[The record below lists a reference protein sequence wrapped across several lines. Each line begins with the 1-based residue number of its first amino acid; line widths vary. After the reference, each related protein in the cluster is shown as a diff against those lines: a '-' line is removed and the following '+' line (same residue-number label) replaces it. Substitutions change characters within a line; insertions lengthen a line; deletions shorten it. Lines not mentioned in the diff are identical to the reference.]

1 MAVCAA
7 LWSHIKP
14 DVDGHIYPCCRWTL
28 SKNEIK
34 MHGRPSTVAKLP
46 KISDGTQ
53 SALDSDYFNS
63 IRERM
68 LAGEELPECKQC
80 ITEENLGDGTSI
92 RTEMNTRYGHHIN
105 KTPKIRY
112 IELMFSTHCNLACR
126 MCGEY
131 ASSKWKLINNPNLTV
146 DTSID
151 SSDLENYDS
160 DFSKLDEL
168 KVVGGEPFLAKEHY
182 DFLDKF
188 ITQVDN
194 PENVSIHYC
203 TNGTIFPNKNI
214 INYWKKLKIVKI
226 VLSVDAYGTL
236 NDYLRPGSSWK
247 KVNENIEKFRNIED
261 VNIDLTTHSV
271 ITSLSVLQLHKLIDW
286 RGERELEGTFHVTD
300 GPYHL
305 AISHL
310 VDEEKDKIRTYL
322 NSLRTKYS
330 NPPSH
335 WLVAA
340 PDGKDRMLNVYP
352 TGLTDI
358 IEEALNENQETQYTF
373 EDIAKEEQK
382 LDKYFN
388 QDFWDNIQK

>member
-7 LWSHIKP
+7 LWTHIKP
-14 DVDGHIYPCCRWTL
+14 DVDGHIYPCCRWSL
-28 SKNEIK
+28 PKNEIK
-34 MHGRPSTVAKLP
+34 MYGLESTIAKLP

-53 SALDSDYFNS
+53 AALDSDYFNS

-68 LAGEELPECKQC
+68 LAGEELSECKQC
-80 ITEENLGDGTSI
+80 TIEEKANDGTSM
-92 RTEMNTRYGHHIN
+92 RTEMNDQYGHHIN
-105 KTPKIRY
+105 EAPKIRY

-160 DFSKLDEL
+160 DFSKLDTI
-168 KVVGGEPFLAKEHY
+168 KVVGGEPLLAKDHY

-188 ITQVDN
+188 ISQSDN
-194 PENVSIHYC
+194 PENISISYH
-203 TNGTIFPNKNI
+203 TNSTIFPNKNI

-226 VLSVDAYGTL
+226 IVSVDAYGEL
-236 NDYLRPGSSWK
+236 NTYLRPGSSWK
-247 KVNENIEKFRNIED
+247 KINETIEKFKNIED
-261 VNIDLTTHSV
+261 VNIELTTHTV
-271 ITSLSVLQLHKLIDW
+271 VTSLNVLQLHKLIEW
-286 RGERELEGTFHVTD
+286 REEMELEGTFHVTD
-300 GPYHL
+300 GPWHL

-322 NSLRTKYS
+322 NSLRTKYTIT
-330 NPPSH
+330 PPVF
-335 WLVAA
+335 LQYTFLIDV
-340 PDGKDRMLNVYP
+340 
-352 TGLTDI
+352 